1 MMKLSTK
8 DNPGTLPV
16 NLYEN
21 PGVAPKLLNMNSFDS
36 IEQLTNAAAAA
47 DESVLFRAND
57 FVCIKNRRLQVCQL
71 RQSVKIVDGDTNR
84 LTPRN
89 AKVLHYKRDPFL
101 PNRFNER
108 DEGYVKTKDILCVI
122 EEIAAM

>member
-89 AKVLHYKRDPFL
+89 AKVLQ
-101 PNRFNER
+101 
-108 DEGYVKTKDILCVI
+108 
-122 EEIAAM
+122 